1 MAEIINLNRHRK
13 SRERDTKE
21 TRAKMNR
28 ALHGIP
34 AIERAV
40 ARAEERRAQDKLAGK
55 RTDDDPPPRGPG
67 PSGPPRRRA
76 G

>member
-13 SRERDTKE
+13 SRGRDAKE

-40 ARAEERRAQDKLAGK
+40 ALAEERRAQERLDGK
-55 RTDDDPPPRGPG
+55 RNDDDPPRGPG

>member
-13 SRERDTKE
+13 GRERDAKE
-21 TRAKMNR
+21 TRAKVNR

-40 ARAEERRAQDKLAGK
+40 ARAERARAQELLKGK
-55 RTDDDPPPRGPG
+55 RTDDDPPRGPG